1 MNPTHDFILESLK
14 GEPIGDTDNF
24 IWFITDIGIVALL
37 KKNQIFNINNL
48 NVEKEANA
56 INLDI
61 TKEEKEYFVIGNKK
75 LFIFYS

>member
-1 MNPTHDFILESLK
+1 MYPTHDFILDSLK
-14 GEPIGDTDNF
+14 SEPIGDTDNF
-24 IWFITDIGIVALL
+24 LWFISDIGIVALL

-48 NVEKEANA
+48 NVEKEANS

-61 TKEEKEYFVIGNKK
+61 TKEEKEYCEIGNKK